1 MTTPPPPMA
10 KRHSTNAQR
19 QRSVSGGVRMRWR
32 TTVADETWWMRSD
45 ILAMEKWRRH
55 GNRQATGVGGRGT
68 TMALTTM
75 TTKQQ
80 STNVRRQRR
89 RTTTAD
95 KRRRMNES
103 MAEDNGGCL
112 DRTPAEDQLLH
123 GGRGWTMVRR
133 RRIYYGV
140 AVGAEERLSC
150 GSGGETASRSGHE
163 RWMWKMGGD
172 VFILFLGGGQI
183 LSSSYL
189 FESCPK
195 LGVIV
200 PIIGGYFGKDSK

>member
-1 MTTPPPPMA
+1 
-10 KRHSTNAQR
+10 
-19 QRSVSGGVRMRWR
+19 
-32 TTVADETWWMRSD
+32 
-45 ILAMEKWRRH
+45 
-55 GNRQATGVGGRGT
+55 
-68 TMALTTM
+68 
-75 TTKQQ
+75 
-80 STNVRRQRR
+80 
-89 RTTTAD
+89 
-95 KRRRMNES
+95 
-103 MAEDNGGCL
+103 
-112 DRTPAEDQLLH
+112 
-123 GGRGWTMVRR
+123 MVRR